1 MQLFGLEIGTN
12 VKNVREQN
20 QKNVKN
26 VENYD
31 ETFTACDSK
40 TR

>member
-1 MQLFGLEIGTN
+1 MELFGLEIGTN